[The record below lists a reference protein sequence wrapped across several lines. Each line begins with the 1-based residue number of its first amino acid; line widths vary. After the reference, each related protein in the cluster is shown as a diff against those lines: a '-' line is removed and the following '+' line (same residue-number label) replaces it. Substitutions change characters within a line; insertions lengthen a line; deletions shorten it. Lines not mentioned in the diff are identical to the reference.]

1 MNESLPRFETLIE
14 TFHDEIYRYLWRMLN
29 DASRSDAADEAHDLA
44 QEVFLRAYRAYPR
57 LHADSNVRAWLYK
70 IATNCAYSAFER
82 EGRKSGRAV
91 PLLDEHD
98 GVPDELDL
106 QPDMQFLVEEKMG
119 EIRAAIG
126 ELPAKQRAAFLM
138 RYLHELEYTY
148 IAEALNCSEDSARA
162 NVYQALKRLRSMLVE
177 AA

>member
-1 MNESLPRFETLIE
+1 MNEPLPRYETLIE
-14 TFHDEIYRYLWRMLN
+14 AYHDEIYRYLWRMLN
-29 DASRSDAADEAHDLA
+29 DASRSDASDEAQDLA

-57 LHADSNVRAWLYK
+57 LHAGSNVRAWLYK

-82 EGRKSGRAV
+82 EERKSGRAV

-98 GVPDELDL
+98 SVPDDLEL
-106 QPDMQFLVEEKMG
+106 QPDTQFLTG
-119 EIRAAIG
+119 ETMDAIRAAIG
-126 ELPAKQRAAFLM
+126 ELPGKQRAAFLM
-138 RYLHELEYTY
+138 RYLHELKYRE

-162 NVYQALKRLRSMLVE
+162 NVYQALRRLRSTLAE